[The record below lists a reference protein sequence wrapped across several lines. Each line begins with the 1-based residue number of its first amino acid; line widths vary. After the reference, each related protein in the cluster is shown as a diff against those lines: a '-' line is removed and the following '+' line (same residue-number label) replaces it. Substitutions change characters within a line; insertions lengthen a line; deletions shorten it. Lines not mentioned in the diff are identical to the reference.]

1 MGCVGEAQSQS
12 DSDHKSCP
20 LKRKESQT
28 GSNRASFVFAVV
40 FV

>member
-1 MGCVGEAQSQS
+1 MGHTGAAQSQS

-28 GSNRASFVFAVV
+28 GSNRASFVFVVV
-40 FV
+40 FL